1 MVADEL
7 LSKEIDQTVT
17 HSIDST
23 TRKSVGTFVT
33 QGVQLGQESPYPL
46 PLMVIHGE
54 STADI
59 AQQVDFGFEVLAKI
73 KGVEAREIYKE
84 VDVHMTDSTEHN
96 KGVAN
101 LLQVD

>member
-1 MVADEL
+1 MTNMSRPAGSGL
-7 LSKEIDQTVT
+7 IGTLSLT
-17 HSIDST
+17 HSLTDL
-23 TRKSVGTFVT
+23 F
-33 QGVQLGQESPYPL
+33 LEML

-96 KGVAN
+96 KGVAKV
-101 LLQVD
+101 LQVKFKK